1 MFISYATGCSQYALL
16 PVTSAFFHL
25 KTLPIMQ
32 WLKHTLKLL
41 LICSLPVTM
50 MAQSAPVTGTI
61 SDQTGAPITGVTV
74 MVDRSNQGTATDEN
88 GRFSLDVAPGSSLT
102 ISASGYKSQTV
113 AATGNL
119 QITLTEDVAGLD
131 EVIVTGLATNTK
143 RKNLPNAVV
152 TISNQQLTGVAPG
165 QTFDATL
172 NGKVPGA
179 FINANNGAPGGG
191 SSVKLR
197 GITSIYGNT
206 QPLYVVDGVIIDNTA
221 TPAGLNAI
229 TRASAGNNAS
239 NQDNPSNRIAD
250 LRPEDIDRVEI
261 LKGASASAIYGSK
274 AAAGVILITTRRGK
288 PGETRV
294 SFSQD
299 LGFAK
304 VRKLIGVRSFSEQS
318 AASLSQDPATS
329 DALVQEFL
337 DAKNSG
343 RIYDYEKEMY
353 GNTGFLRNSI
363 VTVTGGSDKTSFY
376 LSGAARSE
384 EGIIKRT
391 GYDNKSIRLNVDHR
405 INDNIKIAVSTN
417 FVNSSADRGLTG
429 NDNAGVTF
437 GVALSSTPGF
447 TELHP
452 DENGVYPR
460 NRFAGSN
467 FLETRDKMINN
478 ESVNRFITGVT
489 LEAALLRSERSVT
502 SFVARGGLD
511 FYNLRTQ
518 ALFPSSLQFQ
528 QVNKGTSIQG
538 LTTNF
543 NTNYILSLVNR
554 FTASG
559 KLSLTTSVGLTQENI
574 SYNNSL
580 NVATQVISGQS
591 NVDQAGA
598 INATQ
603 LRIKNQD
610 NGFFIQEEAV
620 IANAVA
626 LTGGIRFDR
635 SSNNGD
641 PEKFYAFPKGGVSF
655 NLTEMG
661 LNGGNVVDNIRLRA
675 AYGQAGNFPAYGSKF
690 TSFTVSNIEGFP
702 GSLISTQQ
710 GQAGIK
716 PERQTEIEAGLDFS
730 VLNGKLNFEFTV
742 YNKKVFD
749 FLLLNNLPSSS
760 GFSTEWVNAGDLRN
774 NGIELGVNAQPV
786 ATRNIR
792 WNTNINFWMN
802 RSKVTRLDIPPVQIG
817 GLAGVVAGIFQIEE
831 GKSPTQIIG
840 LTNEP
845 GYMPPLKSWGDNQ
858 PKFQMSSYN
867 EVVFKDRLSLR
878 FLAHWKYGG
887 KNVDLTN
894 LQSDFG
900 QTSVDFDADNNG
912 NHIPDGVDRIMK
924 VGATSEEFVKDAGY
938 FRIREIGLY
947 YSLSD
952 VGVAF
957 IKGMR
962 LGVSLNNY
970 ITVTTYPSYDP
981 EVSNF
986 GAGFSNGIDAIPF
999 PSSKRAMF
1007 HISVDF

>member
-1 MFISYATGCSQYALL
+1 MLQWFKNIFWLLFIISSSHFALAQENVVAGTVL
-16 PVTSAFFHL
+16 DEAGNPV
-25 KTLPIMQ
+25 P
-32 WLKHTLKLL
+32 
-41 LICSLPVTM
+41 
-50 MAQSAPVTGTI
+50 
-61 SDQTGAPITGVTV
+61 GVTV
-74 MVDRSNQGTATDEN
+74 MAERSNVGTITDDNGKFILHTNPGAT
-88 GRFSLDVAPGSSLT
+88 LIV
-102 ISASGYKSQTV
+102 SASGFTSQSV
-113 AATGNL
+113 AASAASN
-119 QITLTEDVAGLD
+119 ITLRADAGRLD
-131 EVIVTGLATNTK
+131 EVIVTGLATNTQ
-143 RKNLPNAVV
+143 RKNVPNAVV
-152 TISNQQLTGVAPG
+152 TIGARQLSGVAAG
-165 QTFDATL
+165 QTFDAAL
-172 NGKVPGA
+172 NGKIPGA

-197 GITSIYGNT
+197 GVTSIYGNT
-206 QPLYVVDGVIIDNTA
+206 QPLYVIDGVIVDNTA
-221 TPAGLNAI
+221 TPAGLNAV
-229 TRASAGNNAS
+229 TRASAGNNSS

-250 LRPEDIDRVEI
+250 LRAEDIDRIEI

-274 AAAGVILITTRRGK
+274 AAAGVILITTKRGK
-288 PGETRV
+288 AGETKV

-299 LGFAK
+299 IGFAK
-304 VRKLIGVRSFSEQS
+304 VRKLIGVRSFTEQS

-329 DALVQEFL
+329 AALVQEFN

-353 GNTGFLRNSI
+353 GNTGVLSNSI
-363 VTVTGGSDKTSFY
+363 VTVTGGSEKTTFF
-376 LSGAARSE
+376 LSGGVRSE

-405 INDNIKIAVSTN
+405 LSDNVKLSLSSN
-417 FVNSSADRGLTG
+417 FINSSGDRGLTG

-478 ESVNRFITGVT
+478 ETVNRAITGLT
-489 LEAALLRSERSVT
+489 LDATLQRSEKSTMR
-502 SFVARGGLD
+502 FILRGGLD

-538 LTTNF
+538 VTTNF
-543 NTNYILSLVNR
+543 NTNYVASLVHQLA
-554 FTASG
+554 ASNNI
-559 KLSLTTSVGLTQENI
+559 SLTTSVGLTQENVN
-574 SYNNSL
+574 YNNLL

-598 INATQ
+598 INASQ

-620 IANAVA
+620 IAQALA

-641 PEKFYAFPKGGVSF
+641 PEKFYAFPKGGVSL
-655 NLTEMG
+655 NLTELG
-661 LNGGNVVDNIRLRA
+661 LNTNGIFENIRLRA

-690 TSFTVSNIEGFP
+690 TSFAVSNIEGLP
-702 GSLISTQQ
+702 GSLINTQQ
-710 GQAGIK
+710 GQPGIK
-716 PERQTEIEAGLDFS
+716 PERQTEIEAGLDFT
-730 VLNGKLNFEFTV
+730 VLDGKLNFSFTV

-749 FLLLNNLPSSS
+749 FLLLNNLPSST
-760 GFSTEWVNAGDLRN
+760 GFTTEWVNAGDLRN
-774 NGIELGVNAQPV
+774 NGIELGLNAQPV
-786 ATRNIR
+786 ATRNIK
-792 WNTNINFWMN
+792 WNTTVNFWLN
-802 RSKVTRLDIPPVQIG
+802 RSKVTRLDIPPVQLG

-831 GKSPTQIIG
+831 GKSATQIIG

-845 GYMPPLKSWGDNQ
+845 GYMPPLKSWGDNE
-858 PKFQMSSYN
+858 PRFQMSSYN
-867 EVVFKDRLSLR
+867 EISFKNRLSLR

-900 QTSVDFDADNNG
+900 QTSVDFDADKNG

-924 VGATSEEFVKDAGY
+924 VGATSEEFVHDAGY
-938 FRIREIGLY
+938 FRVREIGLY
-947 YSLSD
+947 YAFQD
-952 VGVAF
+952 IGIQF
-957 IKGMR
+957 IKALR

-970 ITVTTYPSYDP
+970 ITITNYPSYDP

-999 PSSKRAMF
+999 PASKRALF
-1007 HISVDF
+1007 HVSVDF